1 MLWLLSSSPS
11 LRSLPAVHDAAALGS
26 PVADGQPGVTT
37 NGYWDPQTDLA
48 ALLEI
53 MEGQAAAAL
62 ADLRAILADVI
73 KETLP

>member
-1 MLWLLSSSPS
+1 M
-11 LRSLPAVHDAAALGS
+11 
-26 PVADGQPGVTT
+26 TT
-37 NGYWDPQTDLA
+37 IGDWDPQTDLA

>member
-1 MLWLLSSSPS
+1 M
-11 LRSLPAVHDAAALGS
+11 
-26 PVADGQPGVTT
+26 
-37 NGYWDPQTDLA
+37 
-48 ALLEI
+48 LEI

>member
-1 MLWLLSSSPS
+1 M
-11 LRSLPAVHDAAALGS
+11 GS
-26 PVADGQPGVTT
+26 PVADGQPGMTT
-37 NGYWDPQTDLA
+37 IGYWDPQTDLA